1 MQMLQGKGTRY
12 RVQGKS
18 GRVNFFIT
26 GSESKFHGGL
36 PLDSLRLEQPFPRK
50 LLNKIF
56 YANAQNFILQ
66 EQQCVV
72 E

>member
-36 PLDSLRLEQPFPRK
+36 TLDSLRLE
-50 LLNKIF
+50 
-56 YANAQNFILQ
+56 QNFILQ

>member
-1 MQMLQGKGTRY
+1 MQMLQGKGTMY

-18 GRVNFFIT
+18 GRVYFFIT

-36 PLDSLRLEQPFPRK
+36 TLDSLRLE
-50 LLNKIF
+50 
-56 YANAQNFILQ
+56 QNFILQ